1 MNERLTWDEMVAKY
15 PDKHVII
22 EDYVME
28 RDADIVEGTV
38 IGVYNDYEVDA
49 AYLKFLKEGRN
60 CMPMRT
66 SIGTN
71 IGIIVDGNRYGV
83 SN

>member
-38 IGVYNDYEVDA
+38 IGVYNDDEVND
-49 AYLKFLKEGRN
+49 AYLKFLKEGRR
-60 CMPMRT
+60 CLAVRT
-66 SIGTN
+66 SIAVNTGV
-71 IGIIVDGNRYGV
+71 IVDGNRYGQV
-83 SN
+83 G

>member
-22 EDYVME
+22 EDYISE
-28 RDADIVEGTV
+28 RNADIVEGTV
-38 IGVYNDYEVDA
+38 IGVYNDDEVDA

-60 CMPMRT
+60 CIPMRT
-66 SIGTN
+66 SMGVN
-71 IGIIVDGNRYGV
+71 VGVIVDGNRY
-83 SN
+83 N